1 MASTLQQQNKAL
13 LDNAIKQRDN
23 AIKQVELFDSI
34 IASLS
39 PEGKEVETKKT
50 DDKKPIQKLTE
61 QLEEQQSKLTKLN
74 EKIAGGKSKIPDK
87 DEENKTKLEKKIS
100 EIQTK
105 ISELIAK
112 ESAPKPEKKG
122 KTPKT
127 EAKAEA
133 PKTEAKAE
141 AKHIPKITNPIIKKL
156 KDAFETVGA
165 PWDDKYKKEFVDYV
179 NSLSEEDFA
188 AYGLEGHMSKFA
200 NTHAPSA
207 AGGGGGGGGPSTK
220 SLTVAKLH
228 EMNEHLNEMS
238 AGVYQHKT
246 TKNVFSGPEE
256 DSDEDFEDV
265 EVDDVDY
272 VVGQTTKRVYKPQ
285 KDGPDVFVGY
295 WGVGK
300 FYDASL

>member
-1 MASTLQQQNKAL
+1 MASTLQQLQAFRENMNKQ
-13 LDNAIKQRDN
+13 LDK
-23 AIKQVELFDSI
+23 L
-34 IASLS
+34 IASI
-39 PEGKEVETKKT
+39 PAEGKEDEAKKT
-50 DDKKPIQKLTE
+50 DDKMTPIQKLTK

-87 DEENKTKLEKKIS
+87 DEENKTNTENKIS

-105 ISELIAK
+105 ISEIIAK

-122 KTPKT
+122 KAAKT

-141 AKHIPKITNPIIKKL
+141 AKHIPRITPAMTKKL
-156 KDAFETVGA
+156 KEAFETVEA
-165 PWDDKYKKEFVDYV
+165 SWDDKYKKEFVDGV
-179 NSLSEEDFA
+179 NGLSEEDFA

-200 NTHAPSA
+200 NMHAPSA
-207 AGGGGGGGGPSTK
+207 AGGGGGGGGPSTTK
-220 SLTVAKLH
+220 SLTVTKLH

-272 VVGQTTKRVYKPQ
+272 VVGQNTKRVYKPQ

>member
-1 MASTLQQQNKAL
+1 MASTLQQLQAFRENMNKQ
-13 LDNAIKQRDN
+13 LDK
-23 AIKQVELFDSI
+23 L
-34 IASLS
+34 IASI
-39 PEGKEVETKKT
+39 PAEGKEDEAEKT
-50 DDKKPIQKLTE
+50 DVKMTPIQKLTK

-87 DEENKTKLEKKIS
+87 DEENKTNTENKIS

-105 ISELIAK
+105 ISEIIAK

-122 KTPKT
+122 KAAKT

-141 AKHIPKITNPIIKKL
+141 AKHIPRITPAMTKKL
-156 KDAFETVGA
+156 KEAFETVEA
-165 PWDDKYKKEFVDYV
+165 SWDDKYKKEFVDGV
-179 NSLSEEDFA
+179 NGLSEEDFA

-200 NTHAPSA
+200 NMHAPSA
-207 AGGGGGGGGPSTK
+207 AGGGGGGGGPSTTK
-220 SLTVAKLH
+220 SLTVTKLH

>member
-1 MASTLQQQNKAL
+1 MASTLQQLQAFRENMNKQ
-13 LDNAIKQRDN
+13 LDK
-23 AIKQVELFDSI
+23 I
-34 IASLS
+34 IASI
-39 PEGKEVETKKT
+39 PAEGKEGEPEKT
-50 DDKKPIQKLTE
+50 DVKMTPIQKLTK

-87 DEENKTKLEKKIS
+87 DEENKTKLEEKIS

-105 ISELIAK
+105 ISEIIAK

-122 KTPKT
+122 
-127 EAKAEA
+127 AA

-141 AKHIPKITNPIIKKL
+141 AKHIPRITPAMTKKL

-165 PWDDKYKKEFVDYV
+165 PWDDKYKKEFVDSV
-179 NSLSEEDFA
+179 NGLSEEDFA

-207 AGGGGGGGGPSTK
+207 AGGGGGGGGPSTTK
-220 SLTVAKLH
+220 SLTVTKLK
-228 EMNEHLNEMS
+228 EMNEHLTEMS

-256 DSDEDFEDV
+256 DSDEELEDV
-265 EVDDVDY
+265 EVDGVDY
-272 VVGQTTKRVYKPQ
+272 VVGQNTKRVYKPQ
-285 KDGPDVFVGY
+285 DDGPDVFVGY

-300 FYDASL
+300 FYEASL

>member
-1 MASTLQQQNKAL
+1 MASTLQQLQAFRENMNKQ
-13 LDNAIKQRDN
+13 LDK
-23 AIKQVELFDSI
+23 L
-34 IASLS
+34 IASI
-39 PEGKEVETKKT
+39 PAEGKEDEAKKT
-50 DDKKPIQKLTE
+50 DDKMTPIQKLTK

-87 DEENKTKLEKKIS
+87 DEENKTKLEEKIS

-105 ISELIAK
+105 ISEIIAK

-122 KTPKT
+122 KAAKT

-141 AKHIPKITNPIIKKL
+141 AKHIPRITPAMTKKL
-156 KDAFETVGA
+156 KEAFETVEA
-165 PWDDKYKKEFVDYV
+165 SWDDKYKKEFVDGV
-179 NSLSEEDFA
+179 NGLSEEDFA

-200 NTHAPSA
+200 NMHAPSA
-207 AGGGGGGGGPSTK
+207 AGGGGGGGGPSTTK
-220 SLTVAKLH
+220 SLTVTKLH

-272 VVGQTTKRVYKPQ
+272 VVGQNTKRVYKPQ

>member
-1 MASTLQQQNKAL
+1 MASTLQQLQAFRENMNKQ
-13 LDNAIKQRDN
+13 LDK
-23 AIKQVELFDSI
+23 I
-34 IASLS
+34 IASI
-39 PEGKEVETKKT
+39 PAEGKEGETEKT
-50 DDKKPIQKLTE
+50 DVKMTPIQKLTK

-87 DEENKTKLEKKIS
+87 DEENKTKLEEKIS

-105 ISELIAK
+105 ISEIIAK

-122 KTPKT
+122 KAAKT

-141 AKHIPKITNPIIKKL
+141 AKHIPRITPAMTKKL

-179 NSLSEEDFA
+179 NGLSEEDFA
-188 AYGLEGHMSKFA
+188 EYGLEGHMSKFA
-200 NTHAPSA
+200 NMHTLAA

-220 SLTVAKLH
+220 SLTVTKLH
-228 EMNEHLNEMS
+228 EMNEHLIEMS

-246 TKNVFSGPEE
+246 TKNVFSGPEQ
-256 DSDEDFEDV
+256 DSDEEFEDV
-265 EVDDVDY
+265 EVGGVDY
-272 VVGQTTKRVYKPQ
+272 VVGQNTKRVYKRQ
-285 KDGPDVFVGY
+285 DDGPDEFVGY

-300 FYDASL
+300 FYEADL

>member
-1 MASTLQQQNKAL
+1 MASTLQQLQAFRENT
-13 LDNAIKQRDN
+13 IKQLD
-23 AIKQVELFDSI
+23 KI
-34 IASLS
+34 IASI
-39 PEGKEVETKKT
+39 PAEGKEDEAEKT
-50 DDKKPIQKLTE
+50 DSKMTPIQKLTK
-61 QLEEQQSKLTKLN
+61 QLEEQQSKLAKLN

-87 DEENKTKLEKKIS
+87 DEENKTNTENKIS

-122 KTPKT
+122 K
-127 EAKAEA
+127 A

-141 AKHIPKITNPIIKKL
+141 AKHIPRITPAMTKKL
-156 KDAFETVGA
+156 KEAFETVGA
-165 PWDDKYKKEFVDYV
+165 PWDDKYKKEFVDSV
-179 NSLSEEDFA
+179 NGLSEEDFA

-200 NTHAPSA
+200 NMHAPSA

-220 SLTVAKLH
+220 SLTVTKLH
-228 EMNEHLNEMS
+228 EMNEHLIEMS
-238 AGVYQHKT
+238 PGVYQHKT

-256 DSDEDFEDV
+256 DSDEDFEDGKV
-265 EVDDVDY
+265 GGVDY
-272 VVGQTTKRVYKPQ
+272 VIGQNTQRVYKPQ

>member
-1 MASTLQQQNKAL
+1 MT
-13 LDNAIKQRDN
+13 
-23 AIKQVELFDSI
+23 
-34 IASLS
+34 
-39 PEGKEVETKKT
+39 
-50 DDKKPIQKLTE
+50 PIQKLTK
-61 QLEEQQSKLTKLN
+61 QLEERQSKLTKLN
-74 EKIAGGKSKIPDK
+74 EKIASGKSNNPVK
-87 DEENKTKLEKKIS
+87 DEEDKTKHENKIS

-122 KTPKT
+122 KAPKT

-141 AKHIPKITNPIIKKL
+141 AKHIPRITPAMTKKL
-156 KDAFETVGA
+156 KEAFETVEA
-165 PWDDKYKKEFVDYV
+165 SWDDKYKKEFVDSV
-179 NSLSEEDFA
+179 NGLSEEDFA

-200 NTHAPSA
+200 NMHSPSA
-207 AGGGGGGGGPSTK
+207 AGGGGGGGGPSTTK
-220 SLTVAKLH
+220 SLTVTKLH
-228 EMNEHLNEMS
+228 EMNEHLIEMS

>member
-1 MASTLQQQNKAL
+1 MASTLQQLQAFRENT
-13 LDNAIKQRDN
+13 IKQLD
-23 AIKQVELFDSI
+23 KL
-34 IASLS
+34 IASI
-39 PEGKEVETKKT
+39 PAEGKEDEAEKT
-50 DDKKPIQKLTE
+50 DVKMTPIQKLTK

-87 DEENKTKLEKKIS
+87 DEENKTKLEEKIS

-122 KTPKT
+122 KAPKT

-141 AKHIPKITNPIIKKL
+141 AKHIPRITPAMTKKL
-156 KDAFETVGA
+156 KEAFETVEA
-165 PWDDKYKKEFVDYV
+165 SWDDKYKKEFVDSI
-179 NSLSEEDFA
+179 NGLSEEDFA

-207 AGGGGGGGGPSTK
+207 AGGGGGGGGPSTTK
-220 SLTVAKLH
+220 SLTVTKLH

-272 VVGQTTKRVYKPQ
+272 VVGQNTKRVYKPQ

>member
-1 MASTLQQQNKAL
+1 MASTLKQQFLAFRDDMNK
-13 LDNAIKQRDN
+13 R
-23 AIKQVELFDSI
+23 FDKIISSI
-34 IASLS
+34 
-39 PEGKEVETKKT
+39 PDEGKEEVVENADVKLT
-50 DDKKPIQKLTE
+50 PLQKLTK

-87 DEENKTKLEKKIS
+87 DEENKTKLEEKIS

-112 ESAPKPEKKG
+112 ESEPKPEKKG
-122 KTPKT
+122 K
-127 EAKAEA
+127 A

-141 AKHIPKITNPIIKKL
+141 AKHIPRITPAMTKKL
-156 KDAFETVGA
+156 KDAFETVEA
-165 PWDDKYKKEFVDYV
+165 PWDDKYKKEFVDSV
-179 NSLSEEDFA
+179 NGLSEEDFA

-200 NTHAPSA
+200 NTHTLA
-207 AGGGGGGGGPSTK
+207 AAGGGGGGGGGPSTK
-220 SLTVAKLH
+220 SLTVTKLH
-228 EMNEHLNEMS
+228 EMNEHLIEMS

-256 DSDEDFEDV
+256 DSDEEFEDV
-265 EVDDVDY
+265 KVDNVSY

-285 KDGPDVFVGY
+285 SDVPDVFVGY

-300 FYDASL
+300 FYEADL